1 MTDPFSISSHS
12 SEGRSPSCNGDHWF
26 VLSSASAK
34 GVVSPDKRYY
44 SSVLQSFI
52 GASSE
57 SRSDLSGTMLPM
69 TPREK
74 EAVVQAARLFRDMGA
89 SQVFMFGSA
98 AKGHLRPDS
107 DIDMAVSG
115 LPPRV
120 YFSAVNQA
128 SELVGRPVDLMDLD
142 DDTPLVRYVR
152 ANGDLVRV
160 D

>member
-1 MTDPFSISSHS
+1 
-12 SEGRSPSCNGDHWF
+12 
-26 VLSSASAK
+26 
-34 GVVSPDKRYY
+34 
-44 SSVLQSFI
+44 
-52 GASSE
+52 
-57 SRSDLSGTMLPM
+57 M

-98 AKGHLRPDS
+98 AKGQLRPDS